1 MPSLTKPQK
10 IILFFLFIAVLVAI
24 AVAIYFIFFIKDS
37 IAKPSSPDPSKP
49 ETSVSKKCVTD
60 DDFMSTLSP
69 GSPVGSACSKFI
81 AMTGCSSLQQ
91 DGIDKCNSNR
101 CCIWK

>member
-1 MPSLTKPQK
+1 
-10 IILFFLFIAVLVAI
+10 
-24 AVAIYFIFFIKDS
+24 
-37 IAKPSSPDPSKP
+37 
-49 ETSVSKKCVTD
+49 
-60 DDFMSTLSP
+60 MSTLSP